1 MSKKLMKCECGGK
14 YCEGSTRHY
23 KTKQHIEYLE
33 QIEKDNDLYLEII
46 ALLCIEKFSG
56 KERMAKSKK
65 YVDDRMSNVKDR
77 RTGLR
82 SIHREIKG
90 LRDSQVED

>member
-1 MSKKLMKCECGGK
+1 MAKRIIKCECGGK
-14 YCEGSTRHY
+14 YAEGSVRHFT
-23 KTKQHIEYLE
+23 TKPHLEYLE

-46 ALLCIEKFSG
+46 ALLCIEKFGG

-65 YVDDRMSNVKDR
+65 YVEDRMSNVKDR

>member
-1 MSKKLMKCECGGK
+1 MSKKIIKCECGAK
-14 YCEGSTRHY
+14 YAEGSSRHF
-23 KTKQHIEYLE
+23 KTKPHIEYLE
-33 QIEKDNDLYLEII
+33 QIKKDNDLYLEII
-46 ALLCIEKFSG
+46 ALLCIEKFGG
-56 KERMAKSKK
+56 KERMEKSKK
-65 YVDDRMSNVKDR
+65 YVDDRMTNVKDR

>member
-1 MSKKLMKCECGGK
+1 MSKKIIMCECGAK
-14 YCEGSTRHY
+14 YAEGSSRHF
-23 KTKQHIEYLE
+23 KTKPHIEYLE

-46 ALLCIEKFSG
+46 ALLCIEKFGG
-56 KERMAKSKK
+56 KERMEKSKK
-65 YVDDRMSNVKDR
+65 YVEDRMTNVKDR